1 MQTSGF
7 ISILRE
13 LNGSSP
19 EIEGSCIISTEGLV
33 IASALPLGIDP
44 DKGGA
49 LSAALLARAQRS
61 AKSLQRGELTQ
72 FLLKG
77 EKGCILMAYVGEG
90 ALLLVLTKI
99 DAKFG
104 LIFFDVE
111 RSAVRLATELK
122 KNAPQT

>member
-1 MQTSGF
+1 MQTAGV

-13 LNGSSP
+13 LNGSFP
-19 EIEGSCIISTEGLV
+19 DIEGSCVISTEGLV
-33 IASALPLGIDP
+33 IASALPVGLDS

-49 LSAALLARAQRS
+49 LSAALLARAQRT
-61 AKSLQRGELTQ
+61 AKALQRGELEQ

-77 EKGCILMAYVGEG
+77 EAGCILMVYTGDG
-90 ALLLVLTKI
+90 ALLVVLTKA

-111 RSAVRLATELK
+111 QSASRIAAELRKIATE
-122 KNAPQT
+122 T